1 MEYRKITSD
10 EDWRELW
17 LDKFSAEM
25 KNRCFS
31 EQDAKSNF
39 TILSQYLTANT
50 GNPREIAVEKMK
62 QFVKRHKGF
71 AIPPLMLF
79 YDAIAHSEK
88 HCAALAAPEIKQRK
102 VKKNKKTPS

>member
-17 LDKFSAEM
+17 LGKFSAEM
-25 KNRCFS
+25 KNRSFS
-31 EQDAKSNF
+31 EQDAKF
-39 TILSQYLTANT
+39 YFAILSQYLTANT
-50 GNPREIAVEKMK
+50 GNPREIDVEKMI
-62 QFVKRHKGF
+62 QFVKHHKED

-102 VKKNKKTPS
+102 IKKSKKTSS

>member
-17 LDKFSAEM
+17 LGKFSAEM

-31 EQDAKSNF
+31 EQDEKSNF
-39 TILSQYLTANT
+39 VILSQYLTANT
-50 GNPREIAVEKMK
+50 GNPREIAVEKMI
-62 QFVKRHKGF
+62 QFVKHQKGA

-102 VKKNKKTPS
+102 VKKNKKTSS